1 MPSQYVEDSKKFS
14 SKESDEFIGYEYGP
28 IISKYYS
35 KMINFNNLNLKNSL
49 DLKYIFKNETKT
61 VYRDRCCRFNDY
73 GLNAIASEISK
84 YIGQNY

>member
-1 MPSQYVEDSKKFS
+1 MDLEVLKIAADSDNNRNIEKRTHT
-14 SKESDEFIGYEYGP
+14 SK
-28 IISKYYS
+28 
-35 KMINFNNLNLKNSL
+35 LKNSL